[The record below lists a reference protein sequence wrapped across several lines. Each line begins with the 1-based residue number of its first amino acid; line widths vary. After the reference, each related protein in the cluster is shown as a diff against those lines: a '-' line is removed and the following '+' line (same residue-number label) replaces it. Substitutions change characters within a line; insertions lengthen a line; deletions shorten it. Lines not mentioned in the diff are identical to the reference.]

1 MGLLSKLSFLPGI
14 FLNSRK
20 EKIYFEVL
28 FLIPNTALIVRKI
41 PPWDQS
47 G

>member
-20 EKIYFEVL
+20 EKIYFEEEW
-28 FLIPNTALIVRKI
+28 F
-41 PPWDQS
+41 
-47 G
+47 